1 MHSSVPSA
9 TLSLPVYLVSRNGV
23 RNTGGVERVVH
34 LTMDDL
40 MRHGNEVTL
49 VDEIRVVPS
58 FLRGGRLGQFVFP
71 MLACLW
77 LWLKRMS
84 GNRFVTISN
93 SSFTPFYPSDLLI
106 VHGSAAGY
114 IRALSGLRKRFIGM
128 RLLSVFE
135 GLSMRTAGCVVCVSE
150 DIRELCIK
158 MHGIPPEKCVVVH
171 NGINA
176 SIFNPKPKF
185 TGDTVRIGFAG
196 RLEYGKG
203 LPYLIEVAQW
213 VAAQS
218 KVSLV
223 IATISEIPEALQGLP
238 NVSIMG
244 GVSPEDMAAFYDKI
258 DIFILPSLFEGF
270 ELVTLEAL
278 ASGVSVL
285 GTEVGACK
293 VFIKSGVPWVRKL
306 PASAA
311 ELATVGTALFDTLR
325 RSSDPDAMR
334 AFIAEFFS
342 TQRFCAQI
350 RALALRRTP

>member
-1 MHSSVPSA
+1 MHSSVSSA

-23 RNTGGVERVVH
+23 RNTGGVERVVQ

-40 MRHGNEVTL
+40 VRHGNEVTL
-49 VDEIRVVPS
+49 VDETLVVPS
-58 FLRGGRLGQFVFP
+58 FLSGGRLGQFVFP
-71 MLACLW
+71 LLACLW
-77 LWLKRMS
+77 LWVKRMS
-84 GNRFVTISN
+84 GNQFVAISN
-93 SSFTPFYPSDLLI
+93 SSFTPFYPVDLLI

-128 RLLSVFE
+128 RLLSIFE
-135 GLSMRTAGCVVCVSE
+135 GLSMRTARCVACVSE
-150 DIRELCIK
+150 DIRDLCVK
-158 MHGIPPEKCVVVH
+158 LHGISPDKCIVVH
-171 NGINA
+171 NGIDA
-176 SIFNPKPKF
+176 SIFNPQPKF
-185 TGDTVRIGFAG
+185 TGATVRIGFAG

-203 LPYLIEVAQW
+203 LPYLIELAKW
-213 VAAQS
+213 VATQS
-218 KVSLV
+218 KVTLV
-223 IATISEIPEALQGLP
+223 IATITEIPEVLQDLP
-238 NVSIMG
+238 NVSIMR
-244 GVSPEDMAAFYDKI
+244 GVSPEDMAAFYDRI
-258 DIFILPSLFEGF
+258 DIFVLPSLFEGF

-293 VFIKSGVPWVRKL
+293 VFIKNGVPWVRKL

-311 ELATVGTALFDTLR
+311 ELATVGTALFDALR

-350 RALALRRTP
+350 RALALRRTQ